1 MGILEWTLGRTDK
14 DEVLRSF
21 IARGA
26 YDLYIEAERG
36 IIQLDE
42 WSGLRAGT
50 RIIMSAI
57 FEQPRSE
64 EEYMCPRPQCKAWN
78 DCKGADTNGWIDW

>member
-1 MGILEWTLGRTDK
+1 MGILEWTLGHTDK

-36 IIQLDE
+36 TIQLDG
-42 WSGLRAGT
+42 WSGVRAGT
-50 RIIMSAI
+50 RIVMSAI
-57 FEQPRSE
+57 FEQSRSE
-64 EEYMCPRPQCKAWN
+64 EEYRCPRPQCMAWN
-78 DCKGADTNGWIDW
+78 DCKVVDNGWIDW

>member
-1 MGILEWTLGRTDK
+1 MGILQWTLGRTDK

-36 IIQLDE
+36 SIIHLDGR
-42 WSGLRAGT
+42 SGLQAGT
-50 RIIMSAI
+50 RIIMSAV
-57 FEQPRSE
+57 FEQSRRK
-64 EEYMCPRPQCKAWN
+64 EEYMCP
-78 DCKGADTNGWIDW
+78 